1 MKNFLLAL
9 MVVLTTCTLAVAQNQ
24 NPVAHDSISQAE
36 PTLVVD
42 TDTTDS
48 RMLLLRTQVII
59 AFCTAYPMRWRMF

>member
-36 PTLVVD
+36 PILVVD
-42 TDTTDS
+42 TDTTGLY
-48 RMLLLRTQVII
+48 RQKE
-59 AFCTAYPMRWRMF
+59 CYYY